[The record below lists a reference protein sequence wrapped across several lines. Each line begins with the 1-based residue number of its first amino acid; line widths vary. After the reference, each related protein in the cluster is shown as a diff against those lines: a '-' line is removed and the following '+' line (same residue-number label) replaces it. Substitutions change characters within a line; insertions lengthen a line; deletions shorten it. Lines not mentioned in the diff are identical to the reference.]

1 MGRLRYSNN
10 ELLEGVFNRDSQV
23 IKHIMG
29 LVWVPV
35 RDFVIQNSGKEDDA
49 MNLIQEGFIAIYT
62 KTEKP
67 QLTSSFSTYFQSICR
82 KMWLNELRIRK
93 KENVLLQSVDTA
105 EIIAE
110 ESEEE
115 VLYEKRRLLY
125 LKHFNNITRVC
136 QDLLRLVSKGFSNE
150 DITAELAFSSV
161 QYMKNRKTQ
170 CSKKLMDMIKEDPQ
184 FKELQYGQ

>member
-82 KMWLNELRIRK
+82 KMWLNELRVRK